1 MIRASSAATSRR
13 DSWKSSSGDRWPFTV
28 RRWPFSSLSQRPT
41 ANSQPM
47 KIYLIGF
54 MGAGKTTIG
63 RELARRIGAPFFD
76 LDDLVETAEKMSI
89 KDIFAQHGEPH
100 FRKRERDILRSTHYL
115 EDAVIATG
123 GGTFTFEEN
132 IQFIQAE
139 GVSIFLSAPYA
150 VLRNRIGDKAAERP
164 MFRDDVAAHELY
176 NTRLRF
182 YKMSDIVLDIREEET
197 PLEIVERIVHQL
209 PRGRARRTS

>member
-1 MIRASSAATSRR
+1 
-13 DSWKSSSGDRWPFTV
+13 
-28 RRWPFSSLSQRPT
+28 
-41 ANSQPM
+41 
-47 KIYLIGF
+47 

-63 RELARRIGAPFFD
+63 RALASRLGAPFFD
-76 LDDLVETAEKMSI
+76 LDELVESAEKMSI
-89 KDIFAQHGEPH
+89 KDIFAQHGEPY
-100 FRKRERDILRSTHYL
+100 FRKRERDILRSTRYL
-115 EDAVIATG
+115 DHAVIATG

-132 IQFIQAE
+132 IQFIQSE

-176 NTRLRF
+176 NARLRF
-182 YKMSDIVLDIREEET
+182 YKMSDIIIDIREDET
-197 PLEIVERIVHQL
+197 PIEIVERIVHQL

>member
-1 MIRASSAATSRR
+1 
-13 DSWKSSSGDRWPFTV
+13 
-28 RRWPFSSLSQRPT
+28 
-41 ANSQPM
+41 M

-54 MGAGKTTIG
+54 MGCGKTTVG
-63 RELARRIGAPFFD
+63 RELGRRIGAPFFD
-76 LDDLVETAEKMSI
+76 LDDLIETAEKMSI
-89 KDIFAQHGEPH
+89 KDVFAQHGEPY

-115 EDAVIATG
+115 EEAVIATG

-132 IQFIQAE
+132 IQFIQSE
-139 GVSIFLSAPYA
+139 GVSVFLAAPYN
-150 VLRNRIGDKAAERP
+150 VLRNRIGYKAAERP

-176 NTRLRF
+176 NARLRF
-182 YKMSDIVLDIREEET
+182 YKMADVTLDIREDES